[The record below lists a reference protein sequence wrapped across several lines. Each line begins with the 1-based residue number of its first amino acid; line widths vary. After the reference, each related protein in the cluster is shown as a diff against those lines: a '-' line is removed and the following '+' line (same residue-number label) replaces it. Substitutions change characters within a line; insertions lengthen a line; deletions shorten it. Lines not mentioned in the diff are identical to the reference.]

1 MEWSGK
7 VVNINNTKYIYRKMT
22 DTLYEIYDLE
32 SYKRA
37 VENPNVIPVQIGTLD
52 IDKVTGKSEFKKIV
66 K

>member
-1 MEWSGK
+1 
-7 VVNINNTKYIYRKMT
+7 MT

-37 VENPNVIPVQIGTLD
+37 VENPNVVPVQIGTLD
-52 IDKVTGKSEFKKIV
+52 IDKTGARKLNLIV